1 MDFAR
6 EKVHTLVCMGVDNQK
21 LIDSFA
27 GVVPTIRDTHSL
39 DEAMTAAR
47 EAAREGDV
55 VLLSPACASFDLFR
69 NYEARGEEFKEW
81 VNRNVK

>member
-1 MDFAR
+1 MKAIVF
-6 EKVHTLVCMGVDNQK
+6 TSNT
-21 LIDSFA
+21 I
-27 GVVPTIRDTHSL
+27 PTIRDTHSL

-69 NYEARGEEFKEW
+69 NYEARGEEFKQW
-81 VNRNVK
+81 VNENVK